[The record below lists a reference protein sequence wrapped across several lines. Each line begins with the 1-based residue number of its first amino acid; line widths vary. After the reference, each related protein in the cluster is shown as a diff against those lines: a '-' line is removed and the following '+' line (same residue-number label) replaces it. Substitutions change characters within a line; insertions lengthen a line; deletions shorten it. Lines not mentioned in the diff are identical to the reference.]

1 MSGVWSLSSGRWAV
15 DAHVHIGRS
24 VRASRF
30 TATTP
35 TAVVSYV
42 NITRRK
48 VAERVLAHQAALD
61 PLAGRTNRTLFV
73 DRLAHSLTRRRRA
86 ANGDVGDEF
95 AFIVP
100 RITAQALS
108 ALAHRVTTALK
119 EPSLSTLCIL
129 VPASIGFQRWDRRD
143 VKTGRANA

>member
-1 MSGVWSLSSGRWAV
+1 
-15 DAHVHIGRS
+15 
-24 VRASRF
+24 
-30 TATTP
+30 
-35 TAVVSYV
+35 
-42 NITRRK
+42 

-61 PLAGRTNRTLFV
+61 PLTGRANRTLFV

-95 AFIVP
+95 AIIVP